1 MAGRCMNDEKIL
13 ELAAQF
19 DDDSPEFAMS
29 TEAVIAFARALI
41 EARLAEDGDEPFLWI
56 ETEDG
61 ELNWDNTCIFSD
73 TPAFMERPLPLYL
86 RPPQNSESKYKDAI
100 QNCID
105 MAGGRESEWGPI
117 AESAFAFLYIAIDGG
132 EEE

>member
-1 MAGRCMNDEKIL
+1 MTDEKII

-41 EARLAEDGDEPFLWI
+41 EARLAEDG
-56 ETEDG
+56 
-61 ELNWDNTCIFSD
+61 ELNWNNTCIFSD

-86 RPPQNSESKYKDAI
+86 RPQPTALDYHQI
-100 QNCID
+100 
-105 MAGGRESEWGPI
+105 EW
-117 AESAFAFLYIAIDGG
+117 
-132 EEE
+132 EE

>member
-1 MAGRCMNDEKIL
+1 MNDEKIL

>member
-1 MAGRCMNDEKIL
+1 MTDRELFQQSLDALSFFNYRGDNDA
-13 ELAAQF
+13 ELFQVAQTI
-19 DDDSPEFAMS
+19 DLLKS
-29 TEAVIAFARALI
+29 
-41 EARLAEDGDEPFLWI
+41 RLAEDGEDGDEPFLWI

-73 TPAFMERPLPLYL
+73 TPAFIERPLPLY
-86 RPPQNSESKYKDAI
+86 RCPPQNSESKYKDAI

-105 MAGGRESEWGPI
+105 MAGGRESEWGER
-117 AESAFAFLYIAIDGG
+117 AESAFAFLYNAIDGG